1 MFNHILFNLKQELNK
16 FMFLLYYDLELS
28 RINKPTILFVLI
40 SFLNIG
46 FLIPGIYYLQMIII
60 EYLWWLSLGVLSSI
74 GFGTGIQTGMLF
86 VFPKIIESYRELLN
100 SNTNR
105 ELLNSNTHRELLSTN
120 RELLNSNTSIS
131 NDINSTLITT
141 TIYQTYFKCFLFV
154 FVWGIG
160 TALGEL
166 PPYFIAFNIK
176 KNRQRKNSNAINKL
190 YRLLGDKT
198 NTIKKTVESI
208 VYKFKKNEKYR
219 FYFLIAFSA
228 WPNAIFDLCG
238 VAAGLAG
245 LSLRE
250 FLIPIMIGKAGIKI
264 PIQLG
269 FIIYSY
275 AYYDTKIGQTNDLGY
290 LYYSFIIL
298 VGTITFYFMKMGISN
313 YIENNRDKLITYG
326 YYKIPTNTKDVLVSP
341 QLLLN

>member
-1 MFNHILFNLKQELNK
+1 M
-16 FMFLLYYDLELS
+16 
-28 RINKPTILFVLI
+28 
-40 SFLNIG
+40 
-46 FLIPGIYYLQMIII
+46 
-60 EYLWWLSLGVLSSI
+60 
-74 GFGTGIQTGMLF
+74 
-86 VFPKIIESYRELLN
+86 
-100 SNTNR
+100 
-105 ELLNSNTHRELLSTN
+105 LNSNTHRELL
-120 RELLNSNTSIS
+120 NSNNTIS
-131 NDINSTLITT
+131 NDINSVLITT
-141 TIYQTYFKCFLFV
+141 TIYQTYIKCFLFV

-176 KNRQRKNSNAINKL
+176 KYRKRNNSNSINKL

-198 NTIKKTVESI
+198 NTIKKTIESI
-208 VYKFKKNEKYR
+208 VSKFKKNKKYR
-219 FYFLIAFSA
+219 FYFLIAFAA

-250 FLIPIMIGKAGIKI
+250 FLIPIMIGKACIKI

-275 AYYDTKIGQTNDLGY
+275 AYYDTNIGHTNDLGY

-298 VGTITFYFMKMGISN
+298 VATITFYFMKMGISN

-326 YYKIPTNTKDVLVSP
+326 YYKIQTNTKDILVSP